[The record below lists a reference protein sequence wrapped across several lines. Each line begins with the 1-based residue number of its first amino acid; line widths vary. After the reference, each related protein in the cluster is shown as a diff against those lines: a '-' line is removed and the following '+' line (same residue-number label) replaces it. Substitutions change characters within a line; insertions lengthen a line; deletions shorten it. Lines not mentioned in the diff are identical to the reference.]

1 MSKQLD
7 GALWE
12 DYLRVELPQL
22 WTAYTVEHISEYA
35 PPKQYRDEDGNKYP
49 DFRLTHKNESYKERI
64 YIDAKRK
71 KGTRYQN
78 RDYVTC
84 DKTFVESY
92 NNIIQKDIDAGWN
105 CHGLLLFWHEKS
117 GAYYAPIDPHN
128 WHNFGPNGYGPD
140 LSGQWWIKKLKEDGF
155 RRHEFDDFAETIA
168 IKEKYKQSNNGQT
181 AWLKNHQLHD
191 WVNSFKET

>member
-1 MSKQLD
+1 MSQLD

-12 DYLRVELPQL
+12 DYLKIELPQL
-22 WTAYTVEHISEYA
+22 WTAYTVEHLSEYEA
-35 PPKQYRDEDGNKYP
+35 ERFAAGIFRDEDGNKYP
-49 DFRLTHKNESYKERI
+49 DFRLTHKNESCKERI

-71 KGTRYQN
+71 KGTVFQN

-92 NNIIQKDIDAGWN
+92 NNIIQKDIANGWN
-105 CHGLLLFWHEKS
+105 AEGLLLFWHEKS

-128 WHNFGPNGYGPD
+128 WHNFGNNGYG
-140 LSGQWWIKKLKEDGF
+140 SAITGQWWIKQLKQDKF
-155 RRHEFDDFAETIA
+155 QAHEYDSFADVVA
-168 IKEKYKQSNNGQT
+168 SSNKT
-181 AWLKNHQLHD
+181 TYHQLDD